1 MGECRKG
8 HAARQAAFTALALV
22 GVLMSSVNGI
32 AAETAAAA
40 SPEASAESGQASVAL
55 ILDASGSMNEKLNG
69 NVTKLTAAKNAVLQ
83 LVGTLPKDMRMSFQA
98 YGLQFGLK
106 DKNCNDI
113 QKLVEF
119 GPLSENAPAIAA
131 ATKSLAAKGYTP
143 ITRALTL
150 AAQDIA
156 GEYGATTRTI
166 ILVSDGKETCSADPC
181 EAARALAKADVKLV
195 IDTVGFGVDDP
206 AREQLQC
213 VARVA
218 RGTYFDAKDAE
229 GLTQVLKKAI
239 VIKKHVSLE
248 KRTGKLTLKGV
259 DLVEKSFT
267 ITDESKPDQPSA
279 YSYTIDRAHPT
290 IDVAPGTYAINF
302 GVDADVHK
310 ITVEAGKETVVGPSI
325 LEIRNGDGLDT
336 IYPAGQGTSIAI
348 AEWSAKAGAAFIL
361 LPPGDYDVQTDF
373 YTFKSV
379 SLAPGERTVINA
391 ARLTIK
397 ASAGGQFFVKSTAGD
412 MIGDVTPERG
422 MTLPGGKYLLSD
434 GTTDT
439 PFELQDGQRL
449 ELEVG
454 G

>member
-1 MGECRKG
+1 MREGLSVRRVRRTAVTLLSLICFG
-8 HAARQAAFTALALV
+8 QAGLGAHAADTVAEAAPQT
-22 GVLMSSVNGI
+22 GKSSI
-32 AAETAAAA
+32 
-40 SPEASAESGQASVAL
+40 AL
-55 ILDASGSMNEKLNG
+55 ILDASGSMNEKLSG

-83 LVGTLPKDMRMSFQA
+83 LVGTLPKDIRMSFQA

-113 QKLVEF
+113 QKLVGF
-119 GPLSENAPAIAA
+119 APLGENAPAIAA
-131 ATKSLAAKGYTP
+131 ATKNLSAKGYTP
-143 ITRALTL
+143 ITQALTL

-156 GEYGATTRTI
+156 GEYDATTRTI

-206 AREQLQC
+206 AKEQLQC

-229 GLTQVLKKAI
+229 GLTQVLKQAT
-239 VIKKHVSLE
+239 VIKQRVKLE

-259 DLVEKSFT
+259 ELIDKTFIVS
-267 ITDESKPDQPSA
+267 DESKPGEATA

-290 IDVAPGTYAINF
+290 IDVAPGSYAINF
-302 GVDADVHK
+302 GVGVDVHQ
-310 ITVEAGKETVVGPSI
+310 ITVAAGKETVVGPSI
-325 LEIRNGDGLDT
+325 IEIRNGDGLDT
-336 IYPAGQGTSIAI
+336 IYDTKSGLAIGI

-373 YTFKSV
+373 YTFKGL
-379 SLAPGERTVINA
+379 SLAPGERKVIDA
-391 ARLTIK
+391 ARVTIR
-397 ASAGGQFFVKSTAGD
+397 ANGGGQFFVKSADGT

-422 MTLPGGKYLLSD
+422 MTLPGGHYLLSD

-439 PFELQDGQRL
+439 PFELKDGQRL